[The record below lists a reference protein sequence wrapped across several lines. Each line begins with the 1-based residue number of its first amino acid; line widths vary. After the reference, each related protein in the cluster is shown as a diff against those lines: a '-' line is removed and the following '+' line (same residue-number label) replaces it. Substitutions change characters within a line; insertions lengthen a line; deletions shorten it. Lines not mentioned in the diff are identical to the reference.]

1 MPLRGRVG
9 RHTRTGGRH
18 CQNWPDDQ
26 QSVISLLNRVPIS
39 DGGSAGRLGN
49 KVISG
54 ICSDELYRAI
64 SSFEDKHFPGQGS
77 GYVDPAGPMLK
88 RIWDGLLGASGP
100 AIIPKSEPESALPNI
115 APRVKFTTAG
125 SPGPGQPA
133 AQGDLRQP
141 DVTATPKA
149 RVGGGR

>member
-88 RIWDGLLGASGP
+88 RMEDLAAAPALGPIDFVTTVDKFNLPTGPTDGSRVVISRATR
-100 AIIPKSEPESALPNI
+100 IIDSNQ
-115 APRVKFTTAG
+115 VMF
-125 SPGPGQPA
+125 
-133 AQGDLRQP
+133 
-141 DVTATPKA
+141 V
-149 RVGGGR
+149 